1 MLEALNEIAFRSYW
15 DEWARICYPVL
26 VVRAQQGVLT
36 GDTVRMLESVPQA
49 RLVEIANAGHD
60 LHLDQPQR
68 WRESLEGFLST
79 LDP

>member
-1 MLEALNEIAFRSYW
+1 LKEIACRSYW
-15 DEWARICYPVL
+15 DEWARICCPVL
-26 VVRAQQGVLT
+26 VVRAQRGLPA

-60 LHLDQPQR
+60 LHLEQPQR